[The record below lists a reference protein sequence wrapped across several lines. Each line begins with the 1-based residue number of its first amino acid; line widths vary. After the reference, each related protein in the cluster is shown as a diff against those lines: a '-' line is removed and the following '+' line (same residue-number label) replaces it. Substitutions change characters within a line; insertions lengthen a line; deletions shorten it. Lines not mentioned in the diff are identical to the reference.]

1 MIEIQ
6 KESVMNRNIVLLIG
20 FILAFVA
27 FVMAWLEASKY
38 IRYQAYNDCG
48 NISQYQVTQ
57 DGAQISYPVPE
68 VYQECLNRIN
78 Q

>member
-1 MIEIQ
+1 MVEIQ
-6 KESVMNRNIVLLIG
+6 STTSMNKNIILLIG
-20 FILAFVA
+20 IILAFVA
-27 FVMAWLEASKY
+27 FVMAWFEASKF

-57 DGAQISYPVPE
+57 DGAQITYPVPE
-68 VYQECLNRIN
+68 VYQECLNRI